1 MLIKGLQKHT
11 LLDYPGR
18 IACTIFLFGCNF
30 KCSFCH
36 NPELVDAKQASEL
49 KTYSSEEILQ
59 FLKGR
64 KEFLGAVCI
73 TGGEPTLNKDLP
85 EFLRQ
90 IKKLGYKIKLDT
102 NGTNPEMLKILL
114 EKNLVDYAAMDFK
127 APLKKYKQVVNADV
141 NIKKIKK
148 SINIIK
154 KFPDYEFRITILP
167 KIISKSGLIEMA
179 EYLKERK
186 ANKKFF
192 LQEFRAKKCLD
203 KSFENEKPFSEK
215 EMHDFLKMLMPYFEH
230 VEIRGETY

>member
-1 MLIKGLQKHT
+1 
-11 LLDYPGR
+11 
-18 IACTIFLFGCNF
+18 
-30 KCSFCH
+30 
-36 NPELVDAKQASEL
+36 
-49 KTYSSEEILQ
+49 
-59 FLKGR
+59 
-64 KEFLGAVCI
+64 
-73 TGGEPTLNKDLP
+73 
-85 EFLRQ
+85 
-90 IKKLGYKIKLDT
+90 
-102 NGTNPEMLKILL
+102 
-114 EKNLVDYAAMDFK
+114 MDFK